1 MAGTDDR
8 WWRAY
13 AKCRGLPPDY
23 FFPVVTD
30 EFGLPVLDEEGKE
43 KPDLPGVQAA
53 KNFCNGHQLPADD
66 PCPVRKECLHW
77 AIVHGQWEGIYGGM
91 VERDRREYA
100 KRRRAGIGFR
110 SSRGVEAPTRQ
121 RQI

>member
-1 MAGTDDR
+1 MAEPDDR

-13 AKCRGLPPDY
+13 AKCRGLPPEY
-23 FFPVVTD
+23 FFPVDTD
-30 EFGLPVLDEEGKE
+30 EFGMPVLDADGKE
-43 KPDLPGVQAA
+43 KPDLPGVSAA
-53 KNFCNGHQLPADD
+53 KDFCNGERDEHDE

-91 VERDRREYA
+91 VERDRRKYA
-100 KRRRAGIGFR
+100 KRKRSGIGFG
-110 SSRGVEAPTRQ
+110 SSVGVEAPTRQ